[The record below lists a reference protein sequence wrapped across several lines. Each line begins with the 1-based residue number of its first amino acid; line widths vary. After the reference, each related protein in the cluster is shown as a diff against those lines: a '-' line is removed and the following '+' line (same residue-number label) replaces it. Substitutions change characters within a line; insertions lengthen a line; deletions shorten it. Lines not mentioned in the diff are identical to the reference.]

1 MDEDRLGAT
10 AGAEALDDAQAAGSG
25 DEAAPRALRPEFA
38 DPENWHDLAERGTPR
53 NG

>member
-1 MDEDRLGAT
+1 MDDQVLDTEAN
-10 AGAEALDDAQAAGSG
+10 ALDDAQSAGVT
-25 DEAAPRALRPEFA
+25 DEAVPRALRPAFN

>member
-1 MDEDRLGAT
+1 MDERIVQDARDDGA
-10 AGAEALDDAQAAGSG
+10 AGASLAMAEREAGERTG
-25 DEAAPRALRPEFA
+25 RRGGFA

>member
-1 MDEDRLGAT
+1 MDDQVLEGGAD
-10 AGAEALDDAQAAGSG
+10 ALDAQAA
-25 DEAAPRALRPEFA
+25 DAMEEAAPRALRPAFN

>member
-1 MDEDRLGAT
+1 MDEREAYAAE
-10 AGAEALDDAQAAGSG
+10 AGAAEGTDAGREPAH
-25 DEAAPRALRPEFA
+25 RPDFG